1 VWDEHP
7 RELGP
12 EDIAALEHFARDA
25 LALLELRRVTHDLES
40 ARALLAASG
49 TVLEMILAAAALPE
63 ILDTLARAL
72 EASLPTRCSILL
84 LDGAVLHHGAG
95 PSLPRTYLEAIDGV
109 RIGPAVGSCGTA
121 AYTKST
127 VIVADIAADPRWVK
141 HRQDALAAGLR
152 ACWSIPILGPQHQVL
167 GTFAVYY
174 DTVRSPSY
182 EELSTLSRWV
192 NLAELAIIRSGE
204 VASLRAAATVDP
216 LTGLIN
222 RAESLRLLERAT
234 ENAGAELAVFFLD
247 LDQFKFVNDTLGHA
261 AGDEFL
267 QAVASRLIGCL
278 RPHDT
283 VARFGGDEFLML
295 CPDICSADQARTF
308 GRRIIAALAEPL
320 PVYGRTVA
328 LSVSIGIALHPA
340 HSGPGAGAGDLVAE
354 ADLAMYSA
362 KRSGRNN
369 IAVFDADLRRQAA
382 DRLSLEADLSRALI
396 NDELHCHYQPIVDL
410 PSGQLIGLETLLR
423 WRSPTRGTVLPLD
436 FIPTAEDSGLICP
449 IGAFVLRTA
458 CRQLATWNQIASGM
472 PAHVGEHIPPP
483 AQRRRF
489 RRHRRSDPAPGRP
502 ARRATRDRGYRKHPH
517 PRRHHR
523 PGLPE
528 PTARPRRQR
537 GRRRL
542 RHRLPRPGAPEKPAR
557 GCAENRPRIH
567 HRHQRI
573 TRRYRHRRGD
583 PGPGRHRRP
592 AGHRRRHRNR
602 CPTTHAAKHG
612 LQRRAGLPVQP
623 LTDRRPTHRPPAC

>member
-1 VWDEHP
+1 
-7 RELGP
+7 
-12 EDIAALEHFARDA
+12 
-25 LALLELRRVTHDLES
+25 
-40 ARALLAASG
+40 
-49 TVLEMILAAAALPE
+49 MILAAAALPE

-95 PSLPRTYLEAIDGV
+95 PSLPRTYLEAIDDV

-152 ACWSIPILGPQHQVL
+152 ACWSIPILGPQQQVL

-222 RAESLRLLERAT
+222 RAESLRLLERAI

-278 RPHDT
+278 GPHDT

-320 PVYGRTVA
+320 PIYGRTVA

-340 HSGPGAGAGDLVAE
+340 HSGPGAGAGAGDLVAE

-410 PSGQLIGLETLLR
+410 PSGQLIGLEALLR

-458 CRQLATWNQIASGM
+458 CRQLATWNQIASGSLHM
-472 PAHVGEHIPPP
+472 WVNISPRQLNDAGFADTVEAILHQAGLPAGQLGIEVTESTLIQDATTARACLSQLRDLRVSVAVDDFGTGYSALAHLKNLPVDVLKIDRGFITDINASPADKGIVAAILALADTVGLHVTAEGIETA
-483 AQRRRF
+483 AQRHTLQNMGCSAGQGYLF
-489 RRHRRSDPAPGRP
+489 SRSLTATQLTDLLHADPAPILP
-502 ARRATRDRGYRKHPH
+502 TRG
-517 PRRHHR
+517 
-523 PGLPE
+523 
-528 PTARPRRQR
+528 
-537 GRRRL
+537 
-542 RHRLPRPGAPEKPAR
+542 
-557 GCAENRPRIH
+557 
-567 HRHQRI
+567 
-573 TRRYRHRRGD
+573 
-583 PGPGRHRRP
+583 
-592 AGHRRRHRNR
+592 
-602 CPTTHAAKHG
+602 
-612 LQRRAGLPVQP
+612 
-623 LTDRRPTHRPPAC
+623 

>member
-1 VWDEHP
+1 
-7 RELGP
+7 
-12 EDIAALEHFARDA
+12 
-25 LALLELRRVTHDLES
+25 
-40 ARALLAASG
+40 
-49 TVLEMILAAAALPE
+49 
-63 ILDTLARAL
+63 
-72 EASLPTRCSILL
+72 
-84 LDGAVLHHGAG
+84 
-95 PSLPRTYLEAIDGV
+95 
-109 RIGPAVGSCGTA
+109 
-121 AYTKST
+121 
-127 VIVADIAADPRWVK
+127 
-141 HRQDALAAGLR
+141 
-152 ACWSIPILGPQHQVL
+152 VL

-396 NDELHCHYQPIVDL
+396 NVELHCHYQPIVDL

-449 IGAFVLRTA
+449 MGAFVLRTA
-458 CRQLATWNQIASGM
+458 CRQLATWNQIASGSLHM
-472 PAHVGEHIPPP
+472 WVNISPRQLNDAGFADTVEAILHQAGLPAGQLGIEVTESTLIQDATTARACLSQLRDLGVSVAVDDFGTGYSALAHLKNLPVDVLKIDRGFITDINASPADKGIVAAILALADTVGLQVTAEGVETA
-483 AQRRRF
+483 AQRHTLQNMGCSAAQGYLF
-489 RRHRRSDPAPGRP
+489 SRSLTAAQLTDLLHADPAPILP
-502 ARRATRDRGYRKHPH
+502 TRG
-517 PRRHHR
+517 
-523 PGLPE
+523 
-528 PTARPRRQR
+528 
-537 GRRRL
+537 
-542 RHRLPRPGAPEKPAR
+542 
-557 GCAENRPRIH
+557 
-567 HRHQRI
+567 
-573 TRRYRHRRGD
+573 
-583 PGPGRHRRP
+583 
-592 AGHRRRHRNR
+592 
-602 CPTTHAAKHG
+602 
-612 LQRRAGLPVQP
+612 
-623 LTDRRPTHRPPAC
+623 

>member
-1 VWDEHP
+1 VLCVWDEHP

-95 PSLPRTYLEAIDGV
+95 PSLPRTYLEAIDDV

-152 ACWSIPILGPQHQVL
+152 ACWSIPILGPQQQVL

-573 TRRYRHRRGD
+573 TRR
-583 PGPGRHRRP
+583 
-592 AGHRRRHRNR
+592 
-602 CPTTHAAKHG
+602 
-612 LQRRAGLPVQP
+612 
-623 LTDRRPTHRPPAC
+623 